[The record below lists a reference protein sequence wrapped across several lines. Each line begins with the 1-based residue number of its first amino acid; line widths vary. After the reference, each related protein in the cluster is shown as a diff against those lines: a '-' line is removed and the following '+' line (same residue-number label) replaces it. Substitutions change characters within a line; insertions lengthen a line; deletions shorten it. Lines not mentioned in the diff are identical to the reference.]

1 MRSSRSRSAMRMGGT
16 AIVAASVLV
25 GAALASLGL
34 TSPGAAHAQDSP
46 RRLAVKNGESVDLGP
61 VYYVGNCRSIM
72 IGLPDVEVME
82 GPTNNIALSIREE
95 PVLPRRQGCA
105 AKVAG
110 GTLVLT
116 AKDVT
121 EPTET
126 RLVYRLKYKTKD
138 GDRQGSNTL
147 IVSLFPDH

>member
-1 MRSSRSRSAMRMGGT
+1 
-16 AIVAASVLV
+16 
-25 GAALASLGL
+25 
-34 TSPGAAHAQDSP
+34 
-46 RRLAVKNGESVDLGP
+46 VKSGESVDLGS

-72 IGLPDVEVME
+72 IGLPDVEVLE
-82 GPTNNIALSIREE
+82 GPTNIALSIREE

-126 RLVYRLKYKTKD
+126 KLVYRLKYKTKD

>member
-1 MRSSRSRSAMRMGGT
+1 MQMGCT
-16 AIVAASVLV
+16 AIVTAFVLV
-25 GAALASLGL
+25 GAGLASLGL
-34 TSPGAAHAQDSP
+34 TSLGAANAQDSP
-46 RRLAVKNGESVDLGP
+46 RRLAVKSGESVDLGS

-72 IGLPDVEVME
+72 IGLPDVEVLE
-82 GPTNNIALSIREE
+82 GPTNIALSIREE

-126 RLVYRLKYKTKD
+126 KLVYRLKYKTKD